1 MKKRSVHSIGL
12 VAALTVS
19 AAVFLATRLVA
30 QDRRLGGVGITVF
43 RDENFRGENATFRQ
57 DVPDLRRFGFNDRIT
72 SLRVAPGEYWEACE
86 SPNYRGRCQVFS
98 EEERDLRR
106 VGWTDRISS
115 LRRVRGGGGGGGG
128 GYPGYPGP
136 RPPDTRGGIVL
147 YDDPYFRG
155 NSLPMREPSENL
167 RFQSFHDRAESV
179 RVLSG
184 RWELC
189 AEPRFRRCQIV
200 DRDVPNLSSLGLNK
214 KLSSVRPV
222 GFVPGGPG
230 GGAGY
235 PVPLPEGAR
244 LVLFEGPGYRGQS
257 ITLDSSS
264 AILSGLPR
272 ARSAQVVSGTWL
284 LCDGPRFSGKCMQVN
299 SSVPN
304 FDSSGFNGPIMSA
317 RPVRGY

>member
-1 MKKRSVHSIGL
+1 MKMRSLSRFGL
-12 VAALTVS
+12 AAALAVAAAPL
-19 AAVFLATRLVA
+19 LAQYQGRA
-30 QDRRLGGVGITVF
+30 MGGVGITVF
-43 RDENFRGENATFRQ
+43 RDENFRGENASFRQ
-57 DVPDLRRFGFNDRIT
+57 DVPDLRRFGFSDRIT
-72 SLRVAPGEYWEACE
+72 SLRVAPGELWEACE

-98 EEERDLRR
+98 GEERDLRR

-115 LRRVRGGGGGGGG
+115 LRRVRGGGGGGG
-128 GYPGYPGP
+128 GYPGP

-167 RFQSFHDRAESV
+167 RFQRFHDRAESV

-214 KLSSVRPV
+214 KLSSVRPA

-230 GGAGY
+230 GGGGY
-235 PVPLPEGAR
+235 PSPYPEAAR
-244 LVLFEGPGYRGQS
+244 LVLFEGPGYRGPS
-257 ITLDSSS
+257 ITLDSGS

-272 ARSAQVVSGTWL
+272 ARSAQVVSGTWQ

-304 FDSSGFNGPIMSA
+304 FDSWGFNGPIMSA
-317 RPVRGY
+317 RPMRGY

>member
-12 VAALTVS
+12 VVALTLS
-19 AAVFLATRLVA
+19 AAVFLAARLAA
-30 QDRRLGGVGITVF
+30 QDRRLGGIGITVF
-43 RDENFRGENATFRQ
+43 RDENFRGENATFRE
-57 DVPDLRRFGFNDRIT
+57 DVPDLRRFGFSDRIT
-72 SLRVAPGEYWEACE
+72 SLRIARGEHWEACE
-86 SPNYRGRCQVFS
+86 SPNFRGRCQVFS
-98 EEERDLRR
+98 GDERDLRQ

-115 LRRVRGGGGGGGG
+115 LRRVQGAGGGGGG
-128 GYPGYPGP
+128 GYPGP

-155 NSLPMREPSENL
+155 NSLPMRGPSENL
-167 RFQSFHDRAESV
+167 RFQRFHDRAESV

-189 AEPRFRRCQIV
+189 AEPNFRRCQIV
-200 DRDVPNLSSLGLNK
+200 DRDIQNLSSLGLNK

-230 GGAGY
+230 GGGGY
-235 PVPLPEGAR
+235 PPPYPETAR

-257 ITLDSSS
+257 RTLDS
-264 AILSGLPR
+264 ATPILPGFTGR
-272 ARSAQVVSGTWL
+272 ARSAQVVRGTWL
-284 LCDGPRFSGKCMQVN
+284 LCDGPRFSGQCQEVS
-299 SSVPN
+299 SSVP
-304 FDSSGFNGPIMSA
+304 DLDRWGQIRPVMSA

>member
-1 MKKRSVHSIGL
+1 MKMRSLSRFGLAVAFALAAAPLLAQYEERAIG
-12 VAALTVS
+12 
-19 AAVFLATRLVA
+19 
-30 QDRRLGGVGITVF
+30 GIGITVF
-43 RDENFRGENATFRQ
+43 RDENFRGQNATFRS
-57 DVPDLRRFGFNDRIT
+57 DVPDLRRFGFSDRIT

-86 SPNYRGRCQVFS
+86 RANYQGRCQVFS
-98 EEERDLRR
+98 GDERDLRR

-128 GYPGYPGP
+128 YPGP
-136 RPPDTRGGIVL
+136 RPPGSRRGIVL

-155 NSLPMREPSENL
+155 NSLPINRPIDNL

-179 RVLSG
+179 RVVSG

-189 AEPRFRRCQIV
+189 AEPGFRRCQIV
-200 DRDVPNLSSLGLNK
+200 DRDVPNLSALGLNK

-230 GGAGY
+230 GGGGY
-235 PVPLPEGAR
+235 PPPYPEAAR

-257 ITLDSSS
+257 VTLDSAS
-264 AILSGLPR
+264 AILSGISGR
-272 ARSAQVVSGTWL
+272 ARSVQVVSGTWQ
-284 LCDGPRFSGKCMQVN
+284 LCDGPRFSGRCQEIS
-299 SSVPN
+299 SSVP
-304 FDSSGFNGPIMSA
+304 DLDRWGQVGRVMSA